1 MIVVTESGSR
11 YEINTDSKQI
21 RRLEGKLGPTTRIG
35 KDGEWR
41 SYNNIVPSPA
51 QVGMNL
57 IIQWGDDVKPLP
69 GSDGGVPITLTSP
82 IVRIEE

>member
-11 YEINTDSKQI
+11 YEINTDSKQV
-21 RRLEGKLGPTTRIG
+21 RRLEGKLAPMPRIG

-41 SYNNIVPSPA
+41 TFKELLPEPI

-57 IIQWGDDVKPLP
+57 IIVWGDDVKPLTEA
-69 GSDGGVPITLTSP
+69 GGIPTTMTSP
-82 IVRIEE
+82 IARIEE